1 MGFSPHDGVF
11 PTLVPYTSKSFFVL
25 TLGLNAV
32 KLSVCRREAH
42 VYPERRVTSF
52 RIPRKMSTTFAKKR
66 ELEPGWYVIDA
77 NGQVLGRM
85 ATRIANI
92 LRGKHKPTYMPFL
105 DTGDHVIVVNAE
117 RIMLTGNK
125 DKDKVY
131 YRHSGYPGGIK
142 EASAEEIRS
151 KHPERLIESAV
162 RGMLPKN
169 RLGRA
174 QFKKLKVYAGPDH
187 PHQAQ
192 MPQTLDPAKDVPS
205 HRTASAS
212 GGE

>member
-1 MGFSPHDGVF
+1 MSIP
-11 PTLVPYTSKSFFVL
+11 SKVL
-25 TLGLNAV
+25 LHFG
-32 KLSVCRREAH
+32 
-42 VYPERRVTSF
+42 YQ
-52 RIPRKMSTTFAKKR
+52 RKMSTTFTKKQ
-66 ELEPGWYVIDA
+66 ELERDWYCIDA
-77 NGQVLGRM
+77 NGQVLGRL

-92 LRGKHKPTYMPFL
+92 LTGKHKPTYMPFL
-105 DTGDHVIVVNAE
+105 DAGDHVIVVNAE
-117 RIMLTGNK
+117 RVMLTGAK

-142 EASAEEIRS
+142 EARAEEIRS
-151 KHPERLIESAV
+151 KHPERLVESAV

-187 PHQAQ
+187 PHEAQ

-205 HRTASAS
+205 HRTVSAS